1 MMKTVL
7 YSILGFLGATV
18 VVWGGLFAW
27 GAIALPANDSYW
39 DRSPYSADAF
49 FACWI
54 ILAVCAAIAA
64 AKLGSR
70 GRKTR

>member
-18 VVWGGLFAW
+18 VMWGGLFAW

-39 DRSPYSADAF
+39 DRTPYSADVF
-49 FACWI
+49 FACW
-54 ILAVCAAIAA
+54 LVLSVCAAIAA
-64 AKLGSR
+64 GRLGR
-70 GRKTR
+70 RRHKTR